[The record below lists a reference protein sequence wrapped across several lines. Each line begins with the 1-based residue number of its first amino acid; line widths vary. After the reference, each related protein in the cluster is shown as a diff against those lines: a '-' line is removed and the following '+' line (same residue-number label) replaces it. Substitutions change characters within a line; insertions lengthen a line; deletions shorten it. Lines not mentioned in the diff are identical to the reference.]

1 MTTPDV
7 ERFLKAQENGN
18 YEIALHEIESGR
30 KRSHWIWYIFPQMQ
44 ELGRSRMSR
53 YYGISSL
60 SEAKLYLA
68 NEVLGPRLREITQ
81 ALLSLPTDSAVD
93 VLGGIDAVKVRSCMT
108 LFDLV
113 APDDIFERVLDRFYD
128 GKRCEQTLQLVSLFT
143 RPDAAEAQS

>member
-1 MTTPDV
+1 
-7 ERFLKAQENGN
+7 
-18 YEIALHEIESGR
+18 
-30 KRSHWIWYIFPQMQ
+30 MQ